1 MFLKVDI
8 ISKQHKGKI
17 GYIKILNFGKSNTVK
32 KVSDGERKLAM
43 YVNCWK
49 IIRKRHKPNRNMG

>member
-32 KVSDGERKLAM
+32 KVSDGERKLAV
-43 YVNCWK
+43 YVNC
-49 IIRKRHKPNRNMG
+49 RKRHKPNRNMG